1 MAYRPSRPLVAGLLI
16 GFLPLIAAE
25 PVGRLAGLCTELFGC
40 TGTIFFAGIPAGVIA
55 GLVVTRW
62 WDILELV
69 VGMWLGAAAYGV
81 VLTATR
87 SDMDVGSAAL
97 AVAIQVPLGAG
108 VFIGFLGLP
117 LFLIVALIRWA
128 ARRHSAG
135 GAADRT
141 G

>member
-40 TGTIFFAGIPAGVIA
+40 TGAIFFSGIPAGIVA
-55 GLVVTRW
+55 GFVVARW

-69 VGMWLGAAAYGV
+69 IGMWLGAAAYAV
-81 VLTATR
+81 VLTAAR
-87 SDMDVGSAAL
+87 SEMDVGAAAF

-108 VFIGFLGLP
+108 VFIGFLGVP
-117 LFLIVALIRWA
+117 IFVIVALVRWA
-128 ARRHSAG
+128 GRRHSG
-135 GAADRT
+135 SGATDRT